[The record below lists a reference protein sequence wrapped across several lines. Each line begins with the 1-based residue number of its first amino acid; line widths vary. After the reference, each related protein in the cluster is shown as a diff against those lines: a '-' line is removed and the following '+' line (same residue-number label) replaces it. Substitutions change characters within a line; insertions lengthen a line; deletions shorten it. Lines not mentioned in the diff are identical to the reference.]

1 MDIFGLIAAFGGGI
15 FGAALGAVP
24 AFIMTGVIATI
35 GAIAAMAG
43 VAGGAVAVNSIAFG
57 SFFGPHVAFGGGVAA
72 AAFAANKKAKLASG
86 TDVVSPLNGL
96 ADASVILVGGVF
108 GVIGFLINY
117 LYSGVLALPTDTVA
131 MTVATSGIIVRLA
144 FGSKGLLGKYEGNG
158 PRQWINGKALAYN
171 VLFGLGLGLL
181 VGGIGAT
188 LATTGLAGFKGLEGV
203 ELDPALATNFPT
215 ICFGIAAITLMFAT
229 MGLAGPTTHHI
240 VLPAANAAVLCTL
253 KTGNATMGIAMGA
266 LFGVITSVVG
276 DFMGNAFN
284 SHCDSH
290 IDPPAM
296 TIFTTTFV
304 IMALW
309 G

>member
-1 MDIFGLIAAFGGGI
+1 MDIFGGLLAAFGGGI

-24 AFIMTGVIATI
+24 AFVMTGVIATI
-35 GAIAAMAG
+35 GAILSMAG
-43 VAGGAVAVNSIAFG
+43 VAAGGVAVNQIAFG
-57 SFFGPHVAFGGGVAA
+57 SFFGPHVAFAGGVAA
-72 AAFAANKKAKLASG
+72 AAFAANKKGKLGSG

-96 ADASVILVGGVF
+96 ADASAILVGGVF
-108 GVIGFLINY
+108 GVGGYLVNY
-117 LYSGVLALPTDTVA
+117 LYGTVIGLKTDTVA
-131 MTVATSGIIVRLA
+131 MTVATMGIITRLVLA
-144 FGSKGLLGKYEGNG
+144 NKGLIGKYEGKE
-158 PRQWINGKALAYN
+158 PRTWINGKALSYN
-171 VLFGLGLGLL
+171 ILFGLGLGVL
-181 VGGIGAT
+181 VGGIGSQ
-188 LATTGLAGFKGLEGV
+188 LASNPDILGDV
-203 ELDPALATNFPT
+203 ALAANFPV
-215 ICFGIAAITLMFAT
+215 ICFGIAAITLFFAC

-253 KTGNATMGIAMGA
+253 KTGNATMGFAMGI
-266 LFGVITSVVG
+266 LFGVITSVLG

>member
-24 AFIMTGVIATI
+24 AFVMTGVIAAI
-35 GAIAAMAG
+35 GAIAVMAG
-43 VAGGAVAVNSIAFG
+43 VPGGGVAVNQIAFG
-57 SFFGPHVAFGGGVAA
+57 SFFGPHVAFAGGVAA
-72 AAFAANKKAKLASG
+72 AAFAANKKNKLGSG

-96 ADASVILVGGVF
+96 ADASVILVGGVC
-108 GVIGFLINY
+108 GVCGYLVNY
-117 LYSGVLALPTDTVA
+117 LYGTVIGLKTDTVA
-131 MTVATSGIIVRLA
+131 MTVATMGIIVRLVL
-144 FGSKGLLGKYEGNG
+144 GSKGLIGKYEGKE
-158 PRQWINGKALAYN
+158 PRTWINMNALAYN
-171 VLFGLGLGLL
+171 VVFGLGLGAL
-181 VGGIGAT
+181 VGGIGA
-188 LATTGLAGFKGLEGV
+188 
-203 ELDPALATNFPT
+203 ALASNADFLGDVALAANFPT
-215 ICFGIAAITLMFAT
+215 ICFGIAAITLVFAC

-253 KTGNATMGIAMGA
+253 KTGNAQMGFAMGI
-266 LFGVITSVVG
+266 LFGIITSVLG